1 MKITV
6 VSENVKDTQVYS
18 HHHTTT
24 HTTLED

>member
-18 HHHTTT
+18 HHHTKT

>member
-18 HHHTTT
+18 HHHTIT

>member
-24 HTTLED
+24 NTTLEN